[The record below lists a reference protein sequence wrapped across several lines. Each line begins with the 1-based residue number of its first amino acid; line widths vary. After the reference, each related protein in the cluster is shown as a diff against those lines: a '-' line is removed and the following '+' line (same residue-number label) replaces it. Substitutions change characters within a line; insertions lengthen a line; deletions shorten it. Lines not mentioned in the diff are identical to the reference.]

1 MGLIEI
7 YLIFA
12 LTTSI
17 TCCLIFF
24 LPILSE
30 ARGTGINNEF
40 TRYPVISTITYI
52 VISTIMAP
60 FLILPILFESKA
72 EEFRRGLRNSVM
84 STED

>member
-1 MGLIEI
+1 MGLIEL

-17 TCCLIFF
+17 TCCLLFF
-24 LPILSE
+24 LPILGE
-30 ARGTGINNEF
+30 ARNSGIDNEF
-40 TRYPVISTITYI
+40 TRYPVVSTITYI

-60 FLILPILFESKA
+60 FLILPILSESKA
-72 EEFRRGLRNSVM
+72 ENFRRGLRESVM